1 MAFRET
7 KETYRRLVDLD
18 LIRRALVEAGDLP
31 LVVRAKTH
39 LDEIVRYR
47 IGDKIE
53 YEKESGKWVAG
64 VVVAF
69 MVCEPMYVCGE
80 GDDRDTV
87 GEKLL
92 GCQNSHVRSRAAKS
106 S

>member
-1 MAFRET
+1 LNE
-7 KETYRRLVDLD
+7 L
-18 LIRRALVEAGDLP
+18 ALFAGAGGGL
-31 LVVRAKTH
+31 LA
-39 LDEIVRYR
+39 
-47 IGDKIE
+47 
-53 YEKESGKWVAG
+53 SKWLLGWIAG

-92 GCQNSHVRSRAAKS
+92 GCENSHVRSRPAKS